1 MSRRNILSLV
11 IVLALWFAGDRV
23 GAFAVGRM
31 LDHSNDPIAQ
41 LYGGRTTGDIVL
53 LGNSRAYRHFD
64 FNVLTKEF
72 GGSVAN
78 LSLPGGSME
87 LSVALLKDYIERYGA
102 PRILIA
108 ELSQICADSEA
119 FKNMRP
125 FVSRSSRLSQLVE
138 EHFPRQYRMGLVSHL
153 FEYNSEYALNAMQK
167 VFKPMPDLLLDG
179 ALGADA
185 VAQVRPGTYF
195 VPKLREVAAAKELVD
210 VVRRWNIDARFVLT
224 PVVPEYAAANQ
235 IAALRAS
242 AQQLTQGFRLWDLAD
257 TPPLDI
263 GDFLDY
269 GHLNRQGVKQFMY
282 ELRAHGFF
290 ASRHALEDQTAVK
303 P

>member
-1 MSRRNILSLV
+1 MSRKNLLSLV
-11 IVLALWFAGDRV
+11 IVLALWFAGDRI
-23 GAFAVGRM
+23 GAFAVGRI

-41 LYGGRTTGDIVL
+41 LYGGRTTGNIVL

-64 FNVLTKEF
+64 FNVLAKEF

-87 LSVALLKDYIERYGA
+87 LSVALLKDYIDRYGA

-125 FVSRSSRLSQLVE
+125 FVSRSARLSRLVE
-138 EHFPRQYRMGLVSHL
+138 EHFPRQYRMGEVSHL

-167 VFKPMPDLLLDG
+167 VFKPMPDLVLDG
-179 ALGADA
+179 ALEADA
-185 VAQVRPGTYF
+185 AAQVKPGTYF

-210 VVRRWNIDARFVLT
+210 VVRHWNIDTRFVLT

-235 IAALRAS
+235 IEALRTS
-242 AQQLTQGFRLWDLAD
+242 AQELTKGFKFWDLAD
-257 TPPLDI
+257 KPPLDI
-263 GDFLDY
+263 SDFLDY
-269 GHLNRQGVKQFMY
+269 GHLNRQGVKQFMN
-282 ELRAHGFF
+282 ELRTQGFF
-290 ASRHALEDQTAVK
+290 ASRHALINGTAVK